1 MNRRPVANGATLNGE
16 AVRVP
21 AVRLTCA
28 LVALLLPTWAAALHF
43 DFRPPVSV
51 SDPQAPAIMRD
62 LAERVIPVYQDP
74 DGDRYLANLA
84 ALQLVAGDYATAY
97 ATRQSLQERR
107 RNADL
112 NRSADRGLI
121 YDIYAHAKDL
131 EAENH
136 ILFGAAFATAFHEA
150 FAQLDDQNA
159 FASVQWLTGNP
170 RGFRDALQKLFDKEK
185 GKDRIEQ
192 DEAVTLIWT
201 YMSFDAYRSASPLV
215 APLLAEDEA
224 QRYEVESDVSIP
236 MADGGHIAATVI
248 RPKRVTTSLPTL
260 LEFML
265 SDSPIDAKESAAHGY
280 VGVVAYPVTLAKGTA
295 VKGSAVKGGAVKGAA
310 ATSAA
315 PQAVARAS
323 KAGKR
328 PPFEHEGEDARL
340 VITWIA
346 AQPWSDGR
354 VGMYGD
360 GYGAYM
366 PWAAAKHLPP
376 ALKAI
381 ATSAAMVP
389 GIGTPMEGNIFQN
402 SAYRW
407 SFHMSD
413 TKASDK
419 GRFTDEAQWRALDQ
433 KWYRGGESY
442 RDLGRVYGKPNATF
456 LRWLNHPSY
465 DRYWQKLIPFRTDFA
480 HLDIPVLTTTGYYAS
495 SEPGDLYYFIQH
507 HRFNP
512 RADHTL
518 LIGPYDDGAMRHV
531 PSASLRGYQ
540 LDSAALLDLH
550 EIRFQWFDHVLKGA
564 SLPAPIK
571 DKVNYQIM
579 GTNEWQHAPS
589 IEAMG
594 PQASRLYLDPGTGD
608 SAHRLARKKRAVESS
623 VDLTV
628 KLADRRDGG
637 VVPVTDLTGKGFAT
651 RDSVVFTS
659 DVLTAPTE
667 FSGLLSG
674 RLDFTVNKM
683 DMDLNVAL
691 YELLASGRYVRLY
704 GPSEEFRA
712 SYVRDRVHRHLL
724 KAGERQTLNFR
735 GQRLMSRQLQVGSRL
750 VLVIGVN
757 KRPDREI
764 NYGTGNDVS
773 AESIAD
779 GRPALKI
786 KWFSDSYIDM
796 PTRPPESAGAKPTTE
811 GGNPA
816 TDDAQQAASTQPSP
830 GTKSAPSTKSVPS
843 AKGPTST
850 EP

>member
-1 MNRRPVANGATLNGE
+1 MNGKALLAPWG
-16 AVRVP
+16 
-21 AVRLTCA
+21 RLLGA
-28 LVALLLPTWAAALHF
+28 LVAVLAPGWASALHF

-51 SDPQAPAIMRD
+51 SDPAAPAIMRD
-62 LAERVIPVYQDP
+62 LAARVIPVYQDP
-74 DGDRYLANLA
+74 DGDRYLANLS

-97 ATRQSLQERR
+97 ATRRSLEERR
-107 RNADL
+107 RKAEL

-131 EAENH
+131 EAEKH
-136 ILFGAAFATAFHEA
+136 ILFGAAFATSFHEA
-150 FAQLDDQNA
+150 FAQLDDRDA
-159 FASVQWLTGNP
+159 FASTQWLSGSS

-201 YMSFDAYRSASPLV
+201 YMSFDAYRSAGPLV
-215 APLLAEDEA
+215 APLVAEDEA
-224 QRYEVESDVSIP
+224 QRYIVESDVSIA
-236 MADGGHIAATVI
+236 MTDGTRIAATVI
-248 RPKRVTTSLPTL
+248 RPKRVTSPLPAL
-260 LEFML
+260 LEFMP
-265 SDSPIDAKESAAHGY
+265 SDSPTDAKESAAHGY
-280 VGVVAYPVTLAKGTA
+280 AGVVAYPMTLAKGTA
-295 VKGSAVKGGAVKGAA
+295 VKANAAKGPTNGSGWVRR
-310 ATSAA
+310 
-315 PQAVARAS
+315 P
-323 KAGKR
+323 GKR

-346 AQPWSDGR
+346 AQSWSDGR

-381 ATSAAMVP
+381 ASSAAMVP
-389 GIGTPMEGNIFQN
+389 GIDMPMEGSIFQN
-402 SAYRW
+402 AAYRW
-407 SFHMSD
+407 SLD
-413 TKASDK
+413 KA
-419 GRFTDEAQWRALDQ
+419 RFTDEAQWRALDQ
-433 KWYRGGESY
+433 KWYRSGKTY
-442 RDLGRVYGKPNATF
+442 RDLGRVYGKANSTF
-456 LRWLNHPSY
+456 IRWLNHPSF
-465 DRYWQKLIPFRTDFA
+465 DRYWQKLMPFRAEFA
-480 HLDIPVLTTTGYYAS
+480 HLDIPVLTTTGYYAP
-495 SEPGDLYYFIQH
+495 SEPGDLYFFMQH

-512 RADHTL
+512 HADHTL

-540 LDSAALLDLH
+540 LDSAALVDLH
-550 EIRFQWFDHVLKGA
+550 EIRFQWFDHVLNGA
-564 SLPAPIK
+564 SLPAPIT

-579 GTNEWQHAPS
+579 GTNEWHHASS

-594 PQASRLYLDPGTGD
+594 PQALRLYLDPGASD
-608 SAHRLARKKRAVESS
+608 AAHRLVRKRRTAESS

-628 KLADRRDGG
+628 RLADRADGG
-637 VVPVTDLTGKGFAT
+637 VVPTADITGKGFPT
-651 RDSVVFTS
+651 RDSVVFSS

-683 DMDLNVAL
+683 DLDLNLAL

-724 KAGERQTLNFR
+724 KAGERQSLNFK
-735 GQRLMSRQLQVGSRL
+735 GQRLMSRQLQAGSRL
-750 VLVIGVN
+750 VLVMGVN

-779 GRPALKI
+779 AKPALKI

-796 PTRPPESAGAKPTTE
+796 PTRPPEQPTEDAKQAPDGTQQRAA
-811 GGNPA
+811 A
-816 TDDAQQAASTQPSP
+816 TVTP
-830 GTKSAPSTKSVPS
+830 
-843 AKGPTST
+843 
-850 EP
+850 

>member
-1 MNRRPVANGATLNGE
+1 MNRKARGIALNGR
-16 AVRVP
+16 AARVRRG
-21 AVRLTCA
+21 RLACA
-28 LVALLLPTWAAALHF
+28 LLALLSPGWAAALHF

-51 SDPQAPAIMRD
+51 SDPAAPAIMRD
-62 LAERVIPVYQDP
+62 LAERVIPVYQDS
-74 DGDRYLANLA
+74 DGDRYLANLS

-107 RNADL
+107 RKADL

-121 YDIYAHAKDL
+121 YDIYARAKDL
-131 EAENH
+131 EAEKH
-136 ILFGAAFATAFHEA
+136 ILFGAAFATSFHEA
-150 FAQLDDQNA
+150 FARLDDRDA
-159 FASVQWLTGNP
+159 FASTQWLTGNP

-201 YMSFDAYRSASPLV
+201 YMSLDAYRSAGPLV
-215 APLLAEDEA
+215 APLVAEDEV
-224 QRYEVESDVSIP
+224 QRYTVESDVSIA
-236 MADGGHIAATVI
+236 MADGARIAATVI
-248 RPKRVTTSLPTL
+248 RPKRFTNPLPTL
-260 LEFML
+260 LEFMP
-265 SDSPIDAKESAAHGY
+265 SDSPTDAKESAAHGY
-280 VGVVAYPVTLAKGTA
+280 VGVVAYPLTLA
-295 VKGSAVKGGAVKGAA
+295 KGSAVKGNAPKGATKGAA
-310 ATSAA
+310 RTRK
-315 PQAVARAS
+315 P
-323 KAGKR
+323 GKR

-346 AQPWSDGR
+346 AQSWSDGR

-381 ATSAAMVP
+381 ATSAAIVP
-389 GIGTPMEGNIFQN
+389 GIDMPMEGGIFQN

-407 SFHMSD
+407 SLD
-413 TKASDK
+413 KA
-419 GRFTDEAQWRALDQ
+419 RFTDEAQWRALDQ
-433 KWYRGGESY
+433 KWYRSGRKY
-442 RDLGRVYGKPNATF
+442 RDLGRVYGKANATF
-456 LRWLNHPSY
+456 IRWLNHPSY
-465 DRYWQKLIPFRTDFA
+465 DRYWQKLIPFSVDFA
-480 HLDIPVLTTTGYYAS
+480 HLDIPVLTTTGYYAP

-507 HRFNP
+507 TRFNP
-512 RADHTL
+512 QADHTL

-571 DKVNYQIM
+571 DKVNYQVM
-579 GTNEWQHAPS
+579 GTNEWHHASS

-594 PQASRLYLDPGTGD
+594 PQALRLYLDPGAND
-608 SAHRLARKKRAVESS
+608 AAHRLARKKRAAEAS

-628 KLADRRDGG
+628 KLADRRDAG
-637 VVPVTDLTGKGFAT
+637 VVPVADLTGKGFAT
-651 RDSVVFTS
+651 RDSVVFSS
-659 DVLTAPTE
+659 DVLTTPTE

-683 DMDLNVAL
+683 DMDLSVAL
-691 YELLASGRYVRLY
+691 YELSASGRYVRLF

-724 KAGERQTLNFR
+724 KAGERQSLDFK
-735 GQRLMSRQLQVGSRL
+735 GQRLMSRQLQAGSRL

-773 AESIAD
+773 EESIAD
-779 GRPALKI
+779 AKPALKI

-796 PTRPPESAGAKPTTE
+796 PTRPPEQPTDSVKPVSDGAPPATTAAKP
-811 GGNPA
+811 
-816 TDDAQQAASTQPSP
+816 
-830 GTKSAPSTKSVPS
+830 
-843 AKGPTST
+843 
-850 EP
+850 

>member
-1 MNRRPVANGATLNGE
+1 MNGK
-16 AVRVP
+16 AVLAP
-21 AVRLTCA
+21 WGRLLGA
-28 LVALLLPTWAAALHF
+28 LVALLSPGWAAALHF

-51 SDPQAPAIMRD
+51 SDPAAPAIMRD
-62 LAERVIPVYQDP
+62 LAERVIPVYQDS
-74 DGDRYLANLA
+74 DGDRYLANLS

-107 RNADL
+107 RKADL

-121 YDIYAHAKDL
+121 YDIYARAKDL
-131 EAENH
+131 EAEKH
-136 ILFGAAFATAFHEA
+136 ILFGAAFATSFHEA
-150 FAQLDDQNA
+150 FAPLDDRDA
-159 FASVQWLTGNP
+159 FASTQWLIGSP

-185 GKDRIEQ
+185 AKDRIEQ

-201 YMSFDAYRSASPLV
+201 YMSFDAYRSAGPLV
-215 APLLAEDEA
+215 APLVVEDEA
-224 QRYEVESDVSIP
+224 QRYTVESDVSIA
-236 MADGGHIAATVI
+236 MADGARIAATVI
-248 RPKRVTTSLPTL
+248 RPKRLTNPLPTL

-265 SDSPIDAKESAAHGY
+265 SDSPTDAKESAAHGY

-295 VKGSAVKGGAVKGAA
+295 VKGNAPKGATKGAA
-310 ATSAA
+310 R
-315 PQAVARAS
+315 ARRP
-323 KAGKR
+323 GKR

-389 GIGTPMEGNIFQN
+389 GIGMPMEGSIFQN

-407 SFHMSD
+407 SLD
-413 TKASDK
+413 KA
-419 GRFTDEAQWRALDQ
+419 RFTDEAQWRALDQ
-433 KWYRGGESY
+433 KWYRSGRTY

-456 LRWLNHPSY
+456 IRWLNHPSY
-465 DRYWQKLIPFRTDFA
+465 DRYWQKLIPFRADFA
-480 HLDIPVLTTTGYYAS
+480 HLDIPVLTTTGYYAP

-507 HRFNP
+507 TRFNP
-512 RADHTL
+512 QADHTL

-564 SLPAPIK
+564 SLPAPIT

-579 GTNEWQHAPS
+579 GTNEWHHAPS

-594 PQASRLYLDPGTGD
+594 PQALRLYLDPGASD
-608 SAHRLARKKRAVESS
+608 AAHRLTRKKRTAESS

-637 VVPVTDLTGKGFAT
+637 VVPAADLTGKGFAT
-651 RDSVVFTS
+651 RDSVVFSS
-659 DVLTAPTE
+659 DVLTAPME

-683 DMDLNVAL
+683 DMDLSVAL
-691 YELLASGRYVRLY
+691 YELSASGRYVRLF

-724 KAGERQTLNFR
+724 KAGERQSLDFK
-735 GQRLMSRQLQVGSRL
+735 GQRLMSRQLQAGSRL

-773 AESIAD
+773 EESIAD
-779 GRPALKI
+779 AKPALKI

-796 PTRPPESAGAKPTTE
+796 PTRPPEQPTDSVKPVSDGAPPATTAAKP
-811 GGNPA
+811 
-816 TDDAQQAASTQPSP
+816 
-830 GTKSAPSTKSVPS
+830 
-843 AKGPTST
+843 
-850 EP
+850 

>member
-1 MNRRPVANGATLNGE
+1 MKRIA
-16 AVRVP
+16 
-21 AVRLTCA
+21 CA
-28 LVALLLPTWAAALHF
+28 LFAVLAPAWAAALHF
-43 DFRPPVSV
+43 DFHPPVSV
-51 SDPQAPAIMRD
+51 SDPQAPAILRD

-97 ATRQSLQERR
+97 ATRVSLQERR
-107 RNADL
+107 RKADL

-131 EAENH
+131 EAEKH

-159 FASVQWLTGNP
+159 FASTQWLTGNP

-215 APLLAEDEA
+215 ASLVAEDEA
-224 QRYEVESDVSIP
+224 QRYEVESDVPIP
-236 MADGGHIAATVI
+236 MADGSHLAATVI
-248 RPKRVTTSLPTL
+248 RPRRVTTSLPTL
-260 LEFML
+260 LEFVP
-265 SDSPIDAKESAAHGY
+265 SDAPTDAKESAAHGY
-280 VGVVAYPVTLAKGTA
+280 VGVVAYPVAMAGGTPRQP
-295 VKGSAVKGGAVKGAA
+295 
-310 ATSAA
+310 TH
-315 PQAVARAS
+315 RA
-323 KAGKR
+323 
-328 PPFEHEGEDARL
+328 PFEHEGEDARL

-346 AQPWSDGR
+346 AQSWSDGR

-366 PWAAAKHLPP
+366 PWAAAKHRPA

-389 GIGTPMEGNIFQN
+389 GIGMPMEGNIFQN
-402 SAYRW
+402 WAYRW
-407 SFHMSD
+407 SFHM
-413 TKASDK
+413 TAGKASDK
-419 GRFTDEAQWRALDQ
+419 ARFTDEAQWRALDQ
-433 KWYRGGESY
+433 KWYRGGLSY
-442 RDLGRVYGKPNATF
+442 RDLGRVYGKPNPTF

-465 DRYWQKLIPFRTDFA
+465 DRYWQKFIPFRTDFA
-480 HLDIPVLTTTGYYAS
+480 HLDIPVLTTTGYYAP
-495 SEPGDLYYFIQH
+495 SEPGDLYYFVQH

-512 RADHTL
+512 QADHTL
-518 LIGPYDDGAMRHV
+518 LIGPYDDGALRRP

-564 SLPAPIK
+564 TVPAPIK
-571 DKVNYQIM
+571 DKVNYQVM

-594 PQASRLYLDPGTGD
+594 PQALRLYLDPGTGE

-623 VDLTV
+623 VDLIV

-637 VVPVTDLTGKGFAT
+637 VVPVTDIAGKGFAT
-651 RDSVVFTS
+651 RDSVVFAS

-674 RLDFTVNKM
+674 RLDFSVNKM
-683 DMDLNVAL
+683 DMDLNMAL

-704 GPSEEFRA
+704 GPAEEFRA
-712 SYVRDRVHRHLL
+712 SYARDRVHRHLL

-735 GQRLMSRQLQVGSRL
+735 GQRLMSRQLQAGSRL
-750 VLVIGVN
+750 VFVIGVN

-773 AESIAD
+773 EESIAD
-779 GRPALKI
+779 GKPAMKI

-796 PTRPPESAGAKPTTE
+796 PTRPLESGGAKTP
-811 GGNPA
+811 GA
-816 TDDAQQAASTQPSP
+816 DRAADDVSQAAT
-830 GTKSAPSTKSVPS
+830 GLR
-843 AKGPTST
+843 
-850 EP
+850 

>member
-1 MNRRPVANGATLNGE
+1 MNGKAGVAPWGRLLGAVV
-16 AVRVP
+16 AVLSP
-21 AVRLTCA
+21 G
-28 LVALLLPTWAAALHF
+28 WAAALHF
-43 DFRPPVSV
+43 DFHPPASV
-51 SDPQAPAIMRD
+51 SDPAAPAIMRD
-62 LAERVIPVYQDP
+62 LAERVIPVYQDS
-74 DGDRYLANLA
+74 DGDRYLANLS

-107 RNADL
+107 RKADL

-131 EAENH
+131 EAEKH
-136 ILFGAAFATAFHEA
+136 VLFGTAFATSFHEA
-150 FAQLDDQNA
+150 FAQLDDRDA
-159 FASVQWLTGNP
+159 FAATQWLTGSP

-192 DEAVTLIWT
+192 DEAVNLIWT
-201 YMSFDAYRSASPLV
+201 YMSFDAYRSAVPLV
-215 APLLAEDEA
+215 APLVSEDEA
-224 QRYEVESDVSIP
+224 QRYTVESDVSIA
-236 MADGGHIAATVI
+236 MADGARIAATVI
-248 RPKRVTTSLPTL
+248 RPKRFTNPLPAL

-265 SDSPIDAKESAAHGY
+265 SDSPTDAKESAAHGY
-280 VGVVAYPVTLAKGTA
+280 AGVVAYPVTLAKGA
-295 VKGSAVKGGAVKGAA
+295 AAKGAA
-310 ATSAA
+310 R
-315 PQAVARAS
+315 ARNP
-323 KAGKR
+323 GKR

-346 AQPWSDGR
+346 AQTWSDGR

-360 GYGAYM
+360 GYSAYM

-381 ATSAAMVP
+381 ATSSAMVP
-389 GIGTPMEGNIFQN
+389 GIDMPMQGNIFQY

-407 SFHMSD
+407 SFD
-413 TKASDK
+413 KA
-419 GRFTDEAQWRALDQ
+419 RFTDEAQWRALDQ
-433 KWYRGGESY
+433 KWYRSGRTY
-442 RDLGRVYGKPNATF
+442 RDLGRVYGKPNPTF
-456 LRWLNHPSY
+456 DRWLNHPSY
-465 DRYWQKLIPFRTDFA
+465 DRYWQKLIPSRADFA
-480 HLDIPVLTTTGYYAS
+480 HLDIPVLTTTGYYAP

-512 RADHTL
+512 QADHTL

-564 SLPAPIK
+564 SLPAPIT

-579 GTNEWQHAPS
+579 GTNEWHHAPS

-594 PQASRLYLDPGTGD
+594 PQALRLYLDPGASD
-608 SAHRLARKKRAVESS
+608 AAHRLARKKRTAESS

-628 KLADRRDGG
+628 RLADRRDGG
-637 VVPVTDLTGKGFAT
+637 VVPVADITGKGFAT
-651 RDSVVFTS
+651 RDSVVFSS

-704 GPSEEFRA
+704 SPSEEFRA
-712 SYVRDRVHRHLL
+712 SYARDRVHRHLL
-724 KAGERQTLNFR
+724 KAGERQSLNFK
-735 GQRLMSRQLQVGSRL
+735 GQRLMSRQLQAGSRL

-764 NYGTGNDVS
+764 NYGTGKDVS
-773 AESIAD
+773 EESIAD
-779 GRPALKI
+779 GKPALKI

-796 PTRPPESAGAKPTTE
+796 PTRPPERPTE
-811 GGNPA
+811 SESQE
-816 TDDAQQAASTQPSP
+816 QQHM
-830 GTKSAPSTKSVPS
+830 
-843 AKGPTST
+843 
-850 EP
+850 